1 MNYLLDTCVISELLK
16 KKPNVSV
23 VKWISA
29 IDEMRLFISVFTLGE
44 IYKGIEKLP
53 VGKKRERLYE
63 WVSVDLQERFNHKII
78 DFDIQT
84 ATTWGCIQ
92 AQSEIAGHSLP
103 AIDGL
108 IAATGMAHDL
118 VVVTR
123 NIKDMEISGVS
134 LLNPWESK
142 V

>member
-84 ATTWGCIQ
+84 ATIWGRIQ
-92 AQSEIAGHSLP
+92 A
-103 AIDGL
+103 
-108 IAATGMAHDL
+108 
-118 VVVTR
+118 
-123 NIKDMEISGVS
+123 
-134 LLNPWESK
+134 
-142 V
+142 